1 MDKTEIQ
8 KKSLELKDVLSK
20 YQSEL
25 SQLEKELFNAISEYQ
40 KMVDEERIKELR
52 ESLTKHE

>member
-8 KKSLELKDVLSK
+8 KKALELQDILSK

-25 SQLEKELFNAISEYQ
+25 SLLEKELFNTIGEYQ
-40 KMVDEERIKELR
+40 KMVEESR
-52 ESLTKHE
+52 SLEKV

>member
-1 MDKTEIQ
+1 MDKTEIE
-8 KKSLELKDVLSK
+8 KKALELKDILSK

-25 SQLEKELFNAISEYQ
+25 SLLEKELFNAIGEYQ